1 MNDLTET
8 QKINVKIW
16 AMEIYTESLKVSS
29 VADATELFI
38 KKVSEL

>member
-16 AMEIYTESLKVSS
+16 AMEIYIQSLKASGVK
-29 VADATELFI
+29 DASDLFI